1 MEVKVS
7 RLVQRCIADLGRHP
21 VEHVDVYLGDDLL
34 VWYLVLHYPE
44 AAPFVGGSGG
54 SITAPAFSLYFVLR
68 FHEDF
73 PARPPRLTLLSPWT
87 NHQHLWGSR
96 VCHSLLT
103 DDFADFFAEKR
114 THGTSMWNASCA
126 LADKEGIGGMPR
138 YLQILRE
145 YLSSDVDFDEEQHVK
160 YDESSL
166 IRDACAQND
175 FKPDFLEFAN
185 RLEPDSS
192 IAPGVKAIEA
202 GPGDAKLLES
212 APLADVQVDLSAL
225 AAPLALAS
233 TSSLPA
239 APDTPSALD
248 GPPVVAAE
256 PWGVDFFLKCPLVAG
271 DPETHPCFDVTLAR
285 GRVPLLSSTMTSL
298 CMKSFDLGART
309 TDFGTPIVVT
319 MPHPC
324 SYESWM
330 ALGSSLATAALEQ
343 LAPIASHYQL
353 QLPGI
358 PAEAERLERILNV
371 VGEIWKTTCIGIVK
385 DEGYES
391 ERAMACFVTLHFVL
405 LCFAREHPDLKAHAV
420 ATVREFLHLVKE
432 APEQNLKTCVPD
444 LGRFLVRFLLSEGD
458 VGLQDNLQTVLRE
471 LFNRNVRWVDRDFW
485 PTADVE
491 DDEDKEE
498 QIEASFEASQFGMK
512 LTAFQ
517 SYYIL
522 RSSELGLD
530 TLEAHEACCGKP
542 SAETLRVF
550 QQDCTGIKDLGSYEE
565 FFVWLKLEELLG
577 ADVHKMLSDAVEESD
592 IRGYN
597 AGLPPR
603 G

>member
-1 MEVKVS
+1 M
-7 RLVQRCIADLGRHP
+7 QRCVADLGRHP
-21 VEHVDVYLGDDLL
+21 VEHVDIYLGDDLL
-34 VWYLVLHYPE
+34 VWYLALHYPE
-44 AAPFVGGSGG
+44 SAPFVGGSGL
-54 SITAPAFSLYFVLR
+54 SITAPSFSLYFVLR

-96 VCHSLLT
+96 ICHSLLT

-138 YLQILRE
+138 YLEILRE
-145 YLSSDVDFDEEQHVK
+145 YLGSDLDYDEEQHVK
-160 YDESSL
+160 YDEASVV
-166 IRDACAQND
+166 RDACALGEFRPEFLD
-175 FKPDFLEFAN
+175 FAS
-185 RLEPDSS
+185 RLEPDS
-192 IAPGVKAIEA
+192 PREA
-202 GPGDAKLLES
+202 NAKPADAVPSAVPEDEPS
-212 APLADVQVDLSAL
+212 APASSA
-225 AAPLALAS
+225 AEDTPPPAP
-233 TSSLPA
+233 PA
-239 APDTPSALD
+239 AE
-248 GPPVVAAE
+248 E

-271 DPETHPCFDVTLAR
+271 DAETHPCFDVSLVR

-298 CMKSFDLGART
+298 CAKSFELGART

-324 SYESWM
+324 SYSSWV
-330 ALGSSLATAALEQ
+330 AIGSSLAKAALET
-343 LAPIASHYQL
+343 LAPIAGHYQL
-353 QLPGI
+353 QLPGVD
-358 PAEAERLERILNV
+358 AEAEQMERILNV

-405 LCFAREHPDLKAHAV
+405 LCFAREHPDLKAHAA
-420 ATVREFLHLVKE
+420 ATVREFLRLIKE
-432 APEQNLKTCVPD
+432 APEQNLKACVPD

-458 VGLQDNLQTVLRE
+458 VGLQENLQTVLRE
-471 LFNRNVRWVDRDFW
+471 LFNRNVRWVDRDYW
-485 PTADVE
+485 PDADEE
-491 DDEDKEE
+491 DDEEKDE
-498 QIEASFEASQFGMK
+498 QVQASFEASQFGMK

-522 RSSELGLD
+522 RSAELGLD
-530 TLEAHEACCGKP
+530 TLEAHEACSGKP

-550 QQDCTGIKDLGSYEE
+550 QQDCTGIKELDSYEE

-577 ADVHKMLSDAVEESD
+577 ADVHKMLSDAVAESE

-603 G
+603 A

>member
-1 MEVKVS
+1 MEAKVS

-21 VEHVDVYLGDDLL
+21 VERVDVYLGDDLL
-34 VWYLVLHYPE
+34 VWYLALHYPE
-44 AAPFVGGSGG
+44 SAPFVGGSGG

-138 YLQILRE
+138 YLKILRE
-145 YLSSDVDFDEEQHVK
+145 YLSSDLDYDEEQHVK
-160 YDESSL
+160 YDEASVV
-166 IRDACAQND
+166 RDACAQND
-175 FKPDFLEFAN
+175 FRPDFLEFAC
-185 RLEPDSS
+185 RLEPDSPS
-192 IAPGVKAIEA
+192 KA
-202 GPGDAKLLES
+202 GPGDARPAGAAQQVCAEAPPAPAVPGPSVMEGPS
-212 APLADVQVDLSAL
+212 APVES
-225 AAPLALAS
+225 
-233 TSSLPA
+233 
-239 APDTPSALD
+239 
-248 GPPVVAAE
+248 
-256 PWGVDFFLKCPLVAG
+256 WGVDFFLKCPLVAG
-271 DPETHPCFDVTLAR
+271 DMETHPCFDVTLAR

-298 CMKSFDLGART
+298 CAKSFELGART

-324 SYESWM
+324 SYESWTT
-330 ALGSSLATAALEQ
+330 LGSSLAKAALEQ
-343 LAPIASHYQL
+343 LAPIAAQYQL
-353 QLPGI
+353 QLPQSI
-358 PAEAERLERILNV
+358 PAEAEQLERILNV

-420 ATVREFLHLVKE
+420 ATVREFLDLVKE

-444 LGRFLVRFLLSEGD
+444 LGRFLVRFLLTEGD
-458 VGLQDNLQTVLRE
+458 VGLQDNLHTVLRE

-485 PTADVE
+485 PAADVE
-491 DDEDKEE
+491 DDEEKAE
-498 QIEASFEASQFGMK
+498 QVEASFEASQFGMK

-522 RSSELGLD
+522 RSAELGLD
-530 TLEAHEACCGKP
+530 TLEAHEACCGRP
-542 SAETLRVF
+542 PAETLRVF

-565 FFVWLKLEELLG
+565 FFVWLRLEDLLG
-577 ADVHKMLSDAVEESD
+577 TDVHKMLSDAVEESEA
-592 IRGYN
+592 RGYN